1 MRVTIDR
8 SAIDRMLDTLGQ
20 SVPERDGE
28 QMGLLGVAK
37 RGGGDHI
44 SYFAPIPPHS
54 ATSKLV
60 TVNHDVMNGI
70 VMHTMEPYD
79 MAVGGMMH
87 TQPRGLTDLSPLDM
101 RSAREYMGS
110 FKQFYGPDTPGH
122 FISTV
127 MSFDAQRNPRITT
140 WAFDAANPNRNP
152 TKAKM
157 DVTTSDGRRMEVND
171 YIQMRQHNAPALNQ
185 FFDTPGQRR

>member
-1 MRVTIDR
+1 MQVTIDR
-8 SAIDRMLDTLGQ
+8 SSIDRMLETLGQ
-20 SVPERDGE
+20 SIPERDGE
-28 QMGLLGVAK
+28 QIGLLGVAK

-44 SYFAPIPPHS
+44 AYFVPVPPHS

-60 TVNHDVMNGI
+60 SVNHDVMNGI
-70 VMHTMEPYD
+70 VMHTMEPHD

-87 TQPRGLTDLSPLDM
+87 TQPRGLTDLSPQDM

-110 FKQFYGPDTPGH
+110 FKQFYGRDTPDY
-122 FISTV
+122 FIAPV
-127 MSFDAQRNPRITT
+127 MTFDAQQNPRITT
-140 WAFDAANPNRNP
+140 WVFDSAQPHRDP
-152 TKAKM
+152 TKAVM

-185 FFDTPGQRR
+185 FFGEPGQRR